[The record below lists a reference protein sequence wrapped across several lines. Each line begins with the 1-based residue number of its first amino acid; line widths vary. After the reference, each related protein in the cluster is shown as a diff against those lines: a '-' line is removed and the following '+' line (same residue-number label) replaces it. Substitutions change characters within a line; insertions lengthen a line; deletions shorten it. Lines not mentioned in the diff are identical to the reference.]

1 MMESGAL
8 FQQKRR
14 GLYVAYDHARDAAPY
29 ASFARH
35 FGSLFRL
42 ERDNSLAR
50 ELGDEDAES
59 HVRWLGEGPIAGCR
73 YALVLCGAATHLS
86 GFVDWEIK
94 AALDRRLALMGV
106 ILPSNPGG
114 LRDPILPERL
124 RINFDSGY
132 AIVAR
137 SDELLD
143 GRVDLGSRLA
153 FAGARPME
161 ALDNSLPLRARDLHG
176 PDGEG

>member
-1 MMESGAL
+1 MDSGAL
-8 FQQKRR
+8 FQHKRR
-14 GLYVAYDHARDAAPY
+14 RLYVAYEHTWDAAPY

-50 ELGDEDAES
+50 ELGSDDAEA
-59 HVRWLGEGPIAGCR
+59 HVRFLTAGPMAQCH
-73 YALVLCGAATHLS
+73 YAVVLCGSVTHRS
-86 GFVDWEIK
+86 KFVDWEIK
-94 AALDRRLALMGV
+94 AALDKRLALMGV

-124 RINFDSGY
+124 RINFESGY

-153 FAGARPME
+153 FAQDRPL
-161 ALDNSLPLRARDLHG
+161 ADLDNRLPLRSRD
-176 PDGEG
+176 EG

>member
-1 MMESGAL
+1 MDSGAL

-14 GLYVAYDHARDAAPY
+14 GLYVAYDHALDAAPY
-29 ASFARH
+29 ASFALH

-50 ELGDEDAES
+50 ELGEEDGEA
-59 HVRWLGEGPIAGCR
+59 HVRWLSAGPLADCR
-73 YALVLCGAATHLS
+73 YALVLCGSATHRS
-86 GFVDWEIK
+86 AFVDWEIK

-114 LRDPILPERL
+114 FRDPVLPERL

-153 FAGARPME
+153 FAADRPME
-161 ALDNSLPLRARDLHG
+161 ALDNRLPLRAGDSG
-176 PDGEG
+176 G